1 MSIFN
6 RKSFN
11 FEQRQGLV
19 VNPSRRSD
27 FSHDLRK
34 KGTLSNISEDLSQSF
49 EGVEGADDTDAD
61 NLVRE
66 TFSSL
71 FEVNPQQSSKPV
83 DWASKA
89 MEIAQSLPDFDQMKI
104 YTEKDGDMSAIGT
117 SQILDAVKDQI
128 AEMRRQV
135 IEQEQEDQNGDQNE
149 QGQAQGQGQEG
160 NGNGEPQE
168 GNGDSGQGNGNG
180 EGNGQPDPNGIRE
193 DGEEQDSDQEGEGQG
208 FQPTQ
213 EQIDNMRSAMR
224 NAMTQ
229 AIENMED
236 LDETLKGA
244 GIGGSENPQEEKDR
258 SELIQKLQ
266 NNDRIARLLK
276 DAGRVMMMP
285 SAKPSHTKTGGF
297 VPSGVELSGD
307 LSRMIGSEFVNLGIE
322 ELELDLYSRMINNR
336 LLTTKTKGKEP
347 LGRGP
352 VVLCVDESGSM
363 GGNRHDVA
371 RALSI
376 AMVNLMAKDKRN
388 TTIIGYNYSIRNVH
402 SFNGKYKT
410 MRLNG
415 KPMSWGTGIHHL
427 ASVGCGGGTDF
438 DPALRKSLEVIGK
451 EERADLIFLTD
462 GDASVSRSLIER
474 LETAKKKGLRVTTIL
489 IGGGRS
495 SAVEAISDTVHKVRD
510 LTAGLSAEVIGQ
522 ARATAI
528 PQK

>member
-11 FEQRQGLV
+11 FEQKQGLV

-34 KGTLSNISEDLSQSF
+34 HGALSAISSQLTHSF

-71 FEVNPQQSSKPV
+71 FEVTPQQSTNPV
-83 DWASKA
+83 SWASKA
-89 MEIAQSLPDFDQMKI
+89 MEIAQSLPEFDQMKI

-117 SQILDAVKDQI
+117 SQILEAVKDQI

-135 IEQEQEDQNGDQNE
+135 IEQEQQQDQDGDQD
-149 QGQAQGQGQEG
+149 GQGEGQDQGYPSG
-160 NGNGEPQE
+160 NGQGEPQDGE
-168 GNGDSGQGNGNG
+168 GQDG
-180 EGNGQPDPNGIRE
+180 EGNGQGQGTDPNGIRE
-193 DGEEQDSDQEGEGQG
+193 DGEGQDSDQDGDQDGEGQE

-224 NAMTQ
+224 NAMSQ
-229 AIENMED
+229 AIESMED
-236 LDETLKGA
+236 LDECLKGA
-244 GIGGSENPQEEKDR
+244 GIGGSENPQDEKDR
-258 SELIQKLQ
+258 TQLVRKLQ
-266 NNDRIARLLK
+266 NCDRIRNLLK
-276 DAGRVMMMP
+276 EAGRVMMMP
-285 SAKPSHTKTGGF
+285 SAKPSKTKDGGF
-297 VPSGVELSGD
+297 VPSGVEFSGD

-336 LLTTKTKGKEP
+336 LMTVKRKGKEP

-371 RALSI
+371 RALSV
-376 AMVNLMAKDKRN
+376 ATVNLMARDNRN

-402 SFNGKYKT
+402 TFNGKYKT
-410 MRLNG
+410 MQLNG
-415 KPMSWGTGIHHL
+415 RSMGWGTGIHHL

-462 GDASVSRSLIER
+462 GDASVSRSLIDR
-474 LETAKKKGLRVTTIL
+474 LETAKGKGLRVTTIL

-495 SAVEAISDTVHKVRD
+495 SAVEAISDTVHREQD
-510 LTAGLSAEVIGQ
+510 LTSELSAQIIGD
-522 ARATAI
+522 ARTKAV
-528 PQK
+528 